1 MARRLVLLAI
11 LPLALV
17 LGLSVVLIAGADCED
32 GASANPGTLSPE
44 AKRAIPHDIAE
55 IYVAMA
61 RRWNIDVAFL
71 ASIGAQE
78 TDHGRIPTTNE
89 VNASGCQ
96 GLMQLGVGGAC
107 GDYWGRNR
115 CDGND
120 DGRLLVTDFWDN
132 VCAAARGLRRD
143 KGAPPA
149 GGSEDAYHQAA
160 CNYYGACADGEA
172 NYADEV
178 MARAELYG
186 FVGGATT
193 DPAGLPVAG
202 HPGASGCGAM
212 AIAAG
217 DGEFVVDPGANRSSA
232 DLAPELVG
240 FLRRMAEF
248 LP

>member
-1 MARRLVLLAI
+1 MTRPLVLFAV

-17 LGLSVVLIAGADCED
+17 VGLSVILIGDDCPGGA
-32 GASANPGTLSPE
+32 AANGGTLSPE
-44 AKRAIPHDIAE
+44 AERAIPPGVAE

-61 RRWNIDVAFL
+61 RRWSIDVAFL

-107 GDYWGRNR
+107 GDYWGRNK
-115 CDGND
+115 CDGNA

-149 GGSEDAYHQAA
+149 GGSEAAYHQAD
-160 CNYYGACADGEA
+160 CNYYGGCGDGGAD
-172 NYADEV
+172 YADEV

-186 FVGGATT
+186 FVGGSATNGV
-193 DPAGLPVAG
+193 GLPVTG
-202 HPGASGCGAM
+202 DLTASGCG
-212 AIAAG
+212 
-217 DGEFVVDPGANRSSA
+217 
-232 DLAPELVG
+232 
-240 FLRRMAEF
+240 
-248 LP
+248 